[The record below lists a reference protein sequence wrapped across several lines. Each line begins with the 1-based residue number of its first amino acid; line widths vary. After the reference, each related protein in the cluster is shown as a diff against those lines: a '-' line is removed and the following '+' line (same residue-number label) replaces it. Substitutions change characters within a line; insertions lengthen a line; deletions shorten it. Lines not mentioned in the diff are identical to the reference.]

1 MTPEAL
7 TLLSPS
13 LEPIRFDGPA
23 YSDEHDRARLTGQL
37 AAMFQLM
44 KDGHWRTVDEIAG
57 AIGAPS
63 LSVSAN
69 LRNLRKERF
78 GGHTVNRR
86 WRGHRSN
93 ALSEYQVIPAVRV

>member
-7 TLLSPS
+7 TMLTPN

-23 YSDEHDRARLTGQL
+23 YTSADKARLTGQL
-37 AAMFQLM
+37 AAIFALM

-57 AIGAPS
+57 AIGAPAT
-63 LSVSAN
+63 SVSAD
-69 LRNLRKERF
+69 LRHLRKERF
-78 GGHTVNRR
+78 GKHTVNRR

-93 ALSEYQVIPAVRV
+93 ALSEYQLIPAVRV